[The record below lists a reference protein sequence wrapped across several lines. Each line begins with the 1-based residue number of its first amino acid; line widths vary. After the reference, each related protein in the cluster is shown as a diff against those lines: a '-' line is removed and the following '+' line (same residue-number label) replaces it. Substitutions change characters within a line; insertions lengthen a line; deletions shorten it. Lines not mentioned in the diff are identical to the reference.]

1 MIKKF
6 FNQPIFYIAVSVFFA
21 LVLFFLAKSTTYNA
35 SGTQLSRVTETYSHT
50 IESVPID
57 IKYDTKKYFISG
69 YSYEAEVYLTSTNR
83 IKLDSEINED
93 TRHFKVVADLT
104 NVKAGTTNAKLQVVG
119 LPRDM
124 NATVN
129 PKTVTINIGKKASKT
144 FKVKSTIAPEQIADG
159 YQIADVT
166 TGITEVTVTSNEST
180 LEQID
185 HVEAVLS
192 SDKVLSSDFSG
203 TVNLQAV
210 SSDGTILASIVDPAK
225 TQLKVSVKKL
235 TKQVPI
241 NLSVTGVL
249 SDKLSN
255 INYKL
260 SQETVTV
267 SGTQEELDAIDSV
280 KGTVD
285 ITGVSKDMSKTVS
298 LSASNVT
305 IIPQT
310 ITVKLTTTKK

>member
-1 MIKKF
+1 MIKKW
-6 FNQPIFYIAVSVFFA
+6 FNQSIFYVIIS
-21 LVLFFLAKSTTYNA
+21 LFFSLLLFLVAKATTYNA

-57 IKYDTKKYFISG
+57 IKYDTNKYFISG

-83 IKLDSEINED
+83 IKLDSEIHED
-93 TRHFKVVADLT
+93 TRHFKVVADLS
-104 NVKAGTTNAKLQVVG
+104 NVKPGTTNAKLKVVG

-124 NATVN
+124 NAVVN
-129 PKTVTINIGKKASKT
+129 PKNIAINIGKKASKT
-144 FKVKSTIAPEQIADG
+144 FKVKLTISPDQVADG
-159 YQIADVT
+159 YQVADVDI
-166 TGITEVTVTSNEST
+166 GVSEVTVTSNEST

-185 HVEAVLS
+185 HVEAILP
-192 SDKVLSSDFSG
+192 SDKVLSSDFNG

-210 SSDGTILASIVDPAK
+210 AADGTILASIVDPAK
-225 TQLKVSVKKL
+225 TQIKVSVKKL
-235 TKQVPI
+235 TKEVPI

-260 SQETVTV
+260 SQETVIV
-267 SGTQEELDAIDSV
+267 SGTQEELDATDSV

-285 ITGVSKDMSKTVS
+285 ITGISKDISKTVS

-305 IIPQT
+305 IVPQT
-310 ITVKLTTTKK
+310 VTVKLTTTKK

>member
-1 MIKKF
+1 MIKKC
-6 FNQPIFYIAVSVFFA
+6 FNQSIFYVIIS
-21 LVLFFLAKSTTYNA
+21 LFFSLLLFLVAKGTTYNA

-50 IESVPID
+50 IKSVPID
-57 IKYDTKKYFISG
+57 IKYDTNKYFISG

-93 TRHFKVVADLT
+93 TRHFKVVADLS
-104 NVKAGTTNAKLQVVG
+104 NVKPGTTNAKLKVVG

-124 NATVN
+124 NAAVN
-129 PKTVTINIGKKASKT
+129 PKNIAINIGKKASKT
-144 FKVKSTIAPEQIADG
+144 FKVKSTIAPDQVADG
-159 YQIADVT
+159 YQVDSVDIGVS
-166 TGITEVTVTSNEST
+166 EVTVTSNEST

-185 HVEAVLS
+185 HVEAILP
-192 SDKVLSSDFSG
+192 SDKVLSSDFNG

-210 SSDGTILASIVDPAK
+210 AADGTILASIVDPAK
-225 TQLKVSVKKL
+225 TQIKVSVKKL
-235 TKQVPI
+235 TKEVPI

-260 SQETVTV
+260 SQETVIV
-267 SGTQEELDAIDSV
+267 SGTQEELDATDSV
-280 KGTVD
+280 EGTVD
-285 ITGVSKDMSKTVS
+285 ITGVSKDISKTVS

-305 IIPQT
+305 IVPQT
-310 ITVKLTTTKK
+310 VTVKLTTTKK